1 MTYSL
6 LSEFLTSTGLQS
18 LIGAIQVVAVIFVLR
33 GMAKLE
39 LQSVSLKRLVEGQV
53 ELLGPED
60 SAHPG
65 ARLFWGVGHGE
76 ALRGLDEKISTLSE
90 RQRVIADRQRDFVES
105 VRELRAG
112 QTLLIQLT
120 QKAINQRE
128 HLVG

>member
-1 MTYSL
+1 MTYSIL
-6 LSEFLTSTGLQS
+6 AEFLGSTALAS
-18 LIGAIQVVAVIFVLR
+18 TIGAIQVVAIVFVLR

-39 LQSVSLKRLVEGQV
+39 LQGAAMKRLVDIQV

-65 ARLFWGVGHGE
+65 ARLFWGVGNAE
-76 ALRGLDEKISTLSE
+76 ALRNLDEKISTLSE

-112 QTLLIQLT
+112 QTSLIQLN